1 MPEVRFILEGR
12 SYSMSFEDDGRG
24 NEFAIVTSD
33 KGNTKCII
41 CKGYHCNSSMIAF
54 FKTVKELFIGE

>member
-1 MPEVRFILEGR
+1 MPEINFTLEGR
-12 SYSMSFEDDGRG
+12 KYLMSFEDDGKG

-33 KGNTKCII
+33 KGNTKRII
-41 CKGYHCNSSMIAF
+41 CKGYHCNGSMIAF